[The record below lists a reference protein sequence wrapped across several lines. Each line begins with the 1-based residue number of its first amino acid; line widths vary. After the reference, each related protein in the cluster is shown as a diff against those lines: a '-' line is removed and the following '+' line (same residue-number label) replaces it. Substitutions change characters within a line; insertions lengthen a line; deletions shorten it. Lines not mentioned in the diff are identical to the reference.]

1 MKDASVVVVLSQL
14 LISPVLSFG
23 SSFIS
28 TRGATRANHGT
39 SLSRSTNAADA
50 SSHGD
55 SRLRLNL
62 AFERFDAADA
72 AMSDFFLAN
81 YDWHPVFRSLAVDST
96 VPAMSFLLETPA
108 VAVDDEGI
116 LDTSALLPSSSSSSS
131 AFPWKRLEAIPTG
144 EPERQVVAGFLDA
157 MQQALLDIPCV
168 SEEDDEFDAQFIE
181 EGRRMLAVSRFQVL
195 MQECELFS
203 TCWNELFE
211 LKRLDQPNT
220 GSLIVLPP
228 GYDVDQLESFTKV
241 NLEQPLNGW
250 DYIRVLKFPVLQG
263 NPAVRL
269 LHKLS
274 DIPTQVG

>member
-50 SSHGD
+50 SSHGE
-55 SRLRLNL
+55 SLLRLNL

-116 LDTSALLPSSSSSSS
+116 LDTSAFLASSSSSST
-131 AFPWKRLEAIPTG
+131 FPWKRLEAIPSG

-241 NLEQPLNGW
+241 NLEQPLEWLGLHTSFE
-250 DYIRVLKFPVLQG
+250 ISGITRG

>member
-1 MKDASVVVVLSQL
+1 MYMRMKGVSVVILSLLTQPVV
-14 LISPVLSFG
+14 SFG
-23 SSFIS
+23 SSKFS
-28 TRGATRANHGT
+28 TRGATRPCRGT
-39 SLSRSTNAADA
+39 SLSRSTNSAGS
-50 SSHGD
+50 SSHGE
-55 SRLRLNL
+55 SPLRLNL
-62 AFERFDAADA
+62 GIERFDAADA

-116 LDTSALLPSSSSSSS
+116 LDTSALLASSSSTS
-131 AFPWKRLEAIPTG
+131 PWKRLEAIPTG

-203 TCWNELFE
+203 TCWNEVFE

-241 NLEQPLNGW
+241 NLQQPLEWLGLHMSFE
-250 DYIRVLKFPVLQG
+250 ISSISRG

-274 DIPTQVG
+274 DVPTQVG